1 VHGDDAIEARALPA
15 PDHEL
20 LVIEGLQIGLGQ
32 RRVDLYTLT
41 LPARVDE
48 PVAPSA
54 TAPFDPVLLVFE
66 VLVSGESAV
75 GGVTPEPSVLPVLL
89 GGTTP
94 AIGAVPV
101 PVGVVSVG
109 VVGLGVVGAPVTGAA
124 VAVGLPGVVV
134 VGVVVGVVV
143 VVGLPAAGSLFRLS
157 GSTTS
162 EIGRGCGRLS
172 VIRLV
177 LVRVRVRVPVLE
189 LLGTAPAVIWGG
201 GAGAVATGAGAGSES
216 TEAAAAV
223 AAAEP
228 TTWASGDRRLLE
240 AGAAFA
246 T

>member
-54 TAPFDPVLLVFE
+54 TAPLDPVLLVFE

-94 AIGAVPV
+94 AIGTVPV

-109 VVGLGVVGAPVTGAA
+109 VVGLGVVGAPVTGAP
-124 VAVGLPGVVV
+124 VAVGMPGVVV

-177 LVRVRVRVPVLE
+177 RVRVPVLE

-216 TEAAAAV
+216 TETAAAV